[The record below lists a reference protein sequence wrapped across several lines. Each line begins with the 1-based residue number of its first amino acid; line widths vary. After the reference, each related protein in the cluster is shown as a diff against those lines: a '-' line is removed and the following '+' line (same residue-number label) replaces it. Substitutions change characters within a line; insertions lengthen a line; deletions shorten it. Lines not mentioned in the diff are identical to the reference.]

1 MVSYWRF
8 VWYDWR
14 IFEGKKIMKFFKS
27 AISRFGALIVMFSF
41 LAFSLL
47 SVPALAY
54 TYGSSYPDY
63 LPFVGAHYIEVQS
76 SLGRGS
82 IIVSTTVP
90 DRSLSVSS
98 INSNIYNTTNSNISG
113 VFRTENGSDYSI
125 RFPSF
130 SYPEYAVTSG
140 YNTSWTPLTVSQ
152 ILNTNFQFVDFKNSD
167 KQNDTFIFTDNL
179 QRADFVFNVLFCA
192 LLVAIVCLI
201 LFRRSDRL

>member
-1 MVSYWRF
+1 
-8 VWYDWR
+8 
-14 IFEGKKIMKFFKS
+14 
-27 AISRFGALIVMFSF
+27 MFSF

-54 TYGSSYPDY
+54 TYGSDYPNY

-98 INSNIYNTTNSNISG
+98 INSNIYNTTHSNISG
-113 VFRTENGSDYSI
+113 VFRTENGTDYSI

-130 SYPEYAVTSG
+130 SYPEYAVING
-140 YNTSWTPLTVSQ
+140 YNTTWNPLTVSQ
-152 ILNTNFQFVDFKNSD
+152 IYNTNFQFVDFKNSD

-179 QRADFVFNVLFCA
+179 QRADFVFNVLFCT
-192 LLVAIVCLI
+192 LLVVIVCLI